1 MVDQRTDAGAMPCIL
16 KPRNMEVIMNDNV
29 LEPGPQPDDYINVLV
44 ESELAYWTR
53 ELGVSRERLAEAI
66 VKVGGRVAD
75 VRAYFAAPAH

>member
-1 MVDQRTDAGAMPCIL
+1 MS
-16 KPRNMEVIMNDNV
+16 DNV
-29 LEPGPQPDDYINVLV
+29 LEPGPQPDDRINVLV

-66 VKVGGRVAD
+66 GKVGGRVAD